1 MLLVLITELSHYKCS
16 SVNFSNDPNRPDNDS
31 VMEQFDNLTFDPS
44 ETNYF
49 QRVIGDRFVEI
60 DSNGKLTFYGDY
72 PNKSKHIRVGDFSDL
87 ESYPTTSSF
96 GFNKLNVPFGS
107 TDILSTQ
114 IVTFDHLNQ
123 TKVHQ

>member
-1 MLLVLITELSHYKCS
+1 MR
-16 SVNFSNDPNRPDNDS
+16 SVNFSNDPNRPDDNS

-49 QRVIGDRFVEI
+49 ARVIGDRFVEI

-87 ESYPTTSSF
+87 ESYPTTVVPF
-96 GFNKLNVPFGS
+96 GFNKLNVPYY
-107 TDILSTQ
+107 
-114 IVTFDHLNQ
+114 
-123 TKVHQ
+123 